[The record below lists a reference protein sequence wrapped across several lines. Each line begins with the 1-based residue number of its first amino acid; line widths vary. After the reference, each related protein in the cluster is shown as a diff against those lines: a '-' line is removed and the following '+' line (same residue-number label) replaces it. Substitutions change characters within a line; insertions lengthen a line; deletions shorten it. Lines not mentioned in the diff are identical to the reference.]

1 MNACFFICVY
11 VKTDFITALMY
22 DATFAW
28 AHAADRTLKQG
39 VYPNPTNARRF
50 DKAVYNHLNNLEFD
64 GKFSSFT

>member
-1 MNACFFICVY
+1 
-11 VKTDFITALMY
+11 MY